1 MARADKINPEERLL
15 DRLARVEGQVRA
27 LRKMLEE
34 HRECPDILTQLRA
47 ARSGLELAGVMIAD
61 RHLTECVLEGESLSP
76 EAMRKLREALKL
88 LAR

>member
-47 ARSGLELAGVMIAD
+47 ARS
-61 RHLTECVLEGESLSP
+61 
-76 EAMRKLREALKL
+76 
-88 LAR
+88 

>member
-1 MARADKINPEERLL
+1 MARADKIDPSDRLL

-34 HRECPDILTQLRA
+34 HRDCPDVLTQLRA
-47 ARSGLELAGVMIAD
+47 ARSGLERAGAMIVD
-61 RHLTECVLEGESLSP
+61 RHLTECVLEGETISP
-76 EAMRKLREALKL
+76 EAMARLREAITL